1 MITIKF
7 YQAHCFLYFW
17 FCVGVAAALASC
29 SSTFECFL
37 HSLGNTSRH
46 FRAVE
51 RPLSGRGSVD
61 QLEATEHWH
70 FPGLFRVMRFISS
83 RNTNGPENQVAAS
96 IEPGPAIY
104 EFACLFPYLIL
115 FLKTN
120 PVNKQISYPRLYKTN
135 QLTRDS
141 ESKRLHKIS
150 NAEFRTCSGFTWK
163 MPDPS

>member
-1 MITIKF
+1 MTLFINYGRAIFVRRK
-7 YQAHCFLYFW
+7 AFL
-17 FCVGVAAALASC
+17 
-29 SSTFECFL
+29 
-37 HSLGNTSRH
+37 SLLLLSRGSLVSSRH
-46 FRAVE
+46 PRESPTKMQQA
-51 RPLSGRGSVD
+51 L
-61 QLEATEHWH
+61 
-70 FPGLFRVMRFISS
+70 
-83 RNTNGPENQVAAS
+83 N
-96 IEPGPAIY
+96 PAIY

>member
-1 MITIKF
+1 MAETSSFVVKRF
-7 YQAHCFLYFW
+7 YHC
-17 FCVGVAAALASC
+17 CC
-29 SSTFECFL
+29 SP
-37 HSLGNTSRH
+37 
-46 FRAVE
+46 AV
-51 RPLSGRGSVD
+51 L
-61 QLEATEHWH
+61 
-70 FPGLFRVMRFISS
+70 SS
-83 RNTNGPENQVAAS
+83 RLVIHGKGPTKMQQALN
-96 IEPGPAIY
+96 PAIY

-163 MPDPS
+163 MPDPKQKQTTKQTQTFRCHVAQEQSFSCRENIILQG